1 MIDCV
6 VQRRFNSLIRAHRHF
21 DPQIVRCQIA
31 CSSVHGFPSQWLSVS
46 SWRSDPFMP
55 RARSFSFPSLSMSIR
70 LYVGNLPQSFDDN
83 ALNALFSSIG
93 EGVRF
98 KTVQDR
104 ETGACRGFGFANVDD
119 EKLAD
124 TVIEQLN
131 GFEFGGNTLRIERSE
146 RRDARSTGGDRRSG
160 VAATGAARKSVNK
173 VVHSDSVTEGAPDP
187 RWAGELAK
195 LKSLLANQTA
205 AV

>member
-1 MIDCV
+1 M
-6 VQRRFNSLIRAHRHF
+6 
-21 DPQIVRCQIA
+21 
-31 CSSVHGFPSQWLSVS
+31 SV
-46 SWRSDPFMP
+46 
-55 RARSFSFPSLSMSIR
+55 R
-70 LYVGNLPQSFDDN
+70 LYVGNLPQSFDDKE
-83 ALNALFSSIG
+83 LTALFTAVG

-124 TVIEQLN
+124 AVIEQLN
-131 GFEFGGNTLRIERSE
+131 GRDFGGNSLRIERSE
-146 RRDARSTGGDRRSG
+146 RRDSRGAAPSTDRRG
-160 VAATGAARKSVNK
+160 GGATTTVARKAVNK
-173 VVHSDSVTEGAPDP
+173 VVHSDDTTEGAPDP

>member
-1 MIDCV
+1 M
-6 VQRRFNSLIRAHRHF
+6 
-21 DPQIVRCQIA
+21 
-31 CSSVHGFPSQWLSVS
+31 SV
-46 SWRSDPFMP
+46 
-55 RARSFSFPSLSMSIR
+55 R
-70 LYVGNLPQSFDDN
+70 LYVGNLPQSFDDKE
-83 ALNALFSSIG
+83 LTALFTAVG

-124 TVIEQLN
+124 AVIEQLN
-131 GFEFGGNTLRIERSE
+131 GRDFGGNSLRIERSA
-146 RRDARSTGGDRRSG
+146 RRDSR
-160 VAATGAARKSVNK
+160 GAAPRPARRGGGATATVARKAVNK
-173 VVHSDSVTEGAPDP
+173 VVHSDDTTEGAPDP